1 MTRALAQRHAKP
13 ESTGR
18 AEDLTDEDLLE
29 QFLNGDAYA
38 SQEAFR
44 SWCSF
49 NTCRQVPSTIGPCR
63 ATSNRNA
70 S

>member
-29 QFLNGDAYA
+29 QFLNGDAYV

-44 SWCSF
+44 LLVARHGPMVLG
-49 NTCRQVPSTIGPCR
+49 TCRHVL
-63 ATSNRNA
+63 NEHHDRNA